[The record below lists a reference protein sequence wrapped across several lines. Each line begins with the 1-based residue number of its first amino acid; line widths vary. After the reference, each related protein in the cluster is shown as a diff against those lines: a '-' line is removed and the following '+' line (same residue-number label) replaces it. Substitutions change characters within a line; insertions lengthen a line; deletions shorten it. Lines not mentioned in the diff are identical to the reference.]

1 MLNGKGSKPALPQMA
16 AALVMFVIATH
27 VRVLQPVHPDTEITV
42 IFRQDGQV
50 KMVGHQA
57 ESKHGHG
64 DFHEGMV
71 NRLQESMI
79 IALLVK
85 NLAPTVAA
93 VEHMVANAA
102 DRGSCSAGHS
112 PNVTDNPPK
121 SIINMDVPFSSL

>member
-1 MLNGKGSKPALPQMA
+1 M
-16 AALVMFVIATH
+16 
-27 VRVLQPVHPDTEITV
+27 
-42 IFRQDGQV
+42 
-50 KMVGHQA
+50 KMVWHQA
-57 ESKHGHG
+57 ESEDWHG

-102 DRGSCSAGHS
+102 DRGSCSAGLS
-112 PNVTDNPPK
+112 WVNLRQSCEPVW
-121 SIINMDVPFSSL
+121 